1 MNSDFVNGRRVM
13 TMSEKPVSWG
23 SARAKL
29 GRDPERVAAARHAA
43 ESEVLAYQLV
53 TLRKEADLTQ
63 TELSKTMGVSQRRV
77 SAIEHGQLESFE
89 LDTIRKY
96 VAALGGQVRV
106 VADFGDRSVTL
117 AS

>member
-1 MNSDFVNGRRVM
+1 
-13 TMSEKPVSWG
+13 MSEQPVSW
-23 SARAKL
+23 SRTRARL
-29 GRDPERVAAARHAA
+29 DRDPKKVAAARAAA

-53 TLRKEADLTQ
+53 ALRKEAELTQ

-77 SAIEHGQLESFE
+77 SAIEHGDLSSFE
-89 LDTIRKY
+89 LETIRNY
-96 VAALGGQVRV
+96 VAALGGRVRV